1 MVYQICISFHMLLN
15 FVPCFIQIYFYLTYA
30 FYKNIKLSINNFWIF
45 GLPFYQYEL
54 TTTIHHAFSISP
66 MTFHYFLSL
75 PFFLQSCRKHCFK
88 HSLLLRFWHATH
100 LLVFRPFWPLRNLLT
115 CVRVVYS
122 WHWESQI
129 FSSLSSSL

>member
-54 TTTIHHAFSISP
+54 TTTIQHAFQFIQINIFSYCYNANHSRLHDTGLEYTKPCPLVLSILI
-66 MTFHYFLSL
+66 FYASL
-75 PFFLQSCRKHCFK
+75 YLFFLFEFFFLFNGHGYWQKTYWAHCLAK
-88 HSLLLRFWHATH
+88 
-100 LLVFRPFWPLRNLLT
+100 
-115 CVRVVYS
+115 
-122 WHWESQI
+122 
-129 FSSLSSSL
+129 